1 MIIKE
6 MADICG
12 VSEATLRYYEK
23 IGLIP
28 AVPRNVSGLRVYNQ
42 DYVEWVKL
50 ISELKSVGMSL
61 DAIQEY
67 MNLARKGKRTT
78 HKRREIIALARQ
90 LLLNKITELQT
101 AVAKADEQLANY
113 DHALLPQTEV
123 LVKKLA
129 KTAVSSMYVCRKG
142 CVFDEQARIS

>member
-6 MADICG
+6 MADLCG

-28 AVPRNVSGLRVYNQ
+28 AVPRNTSGLRVYNQ

-50 ISELKSVGMSL
+50 IGELKSVGMSL
-61 DAIQEY
+61 EAIQEY
-67 MNLARKGKRTT
+67 MDLARRGKRTT

-90 LLLNKITELQT
+90 LLLNKIDQLQM

-113 DHALLPQTEV
+113 DSTLLPQTEV

-129 KTAVSSMYVCRKG
+129 KQAVSSVYTYQKG
-142 CVFDEQARIS
+142 CTFDEQARIS

>member
-6 MADICG
+6 MATICG

-28 AVPRNVSGLRVYNQ
+28 PVPRNVSGLRVYNQ

-67 MNLARKGKRTT
+67 MELARKGKRTT
-78 HKRREIIALARQ
+78 HQRRKIIALARQ
-90 LLLNKITELQT
+90 LLLSKISQLQE

-113 DHALLPQTEV
+113 DQALLPQTEV

-129 KTAVSSMYVCRKG
+129 NAAVSSVYVYRKG
-142 CVFDEQARIS
+142 CDFNEQARIS

>member
-129 KTAVSSMYVCRKG
+129 KTAVSSMYVYRKG

>member
-6 MADICG
+6 MADLCG

-28 AVPRNVSGLRVYNQ
+28 AVPRNTSGLRVYNQ

-50 ISELKSVGMSL
+50 IGELKSVGMSL
-61 DAIQEY
+61 EAIQEY
-67 MNLARKGKRTT
+67 MDLARRGKRTT

-90 LLLNKITELQT
+90 LLLNKIDQLQM

-113 DHALLPQTEV
+113 DSTLLPQTEV

-129 KTAVSSMYVCRKG
+129 KQAVSSVYAYQKG
-142 CVFDEQARIS
+142 CAFDEQARIS

>member
-6 MADICG
+6 MADLCG

-28 AVPRNVSGLRVYNQ
+28 AVPRNTSGLRVYNQ

-50 ISELKSVGMSL
+50 IGELKSVGMSL
-61 DAIQEY
+61 EAIQEY
-67 MNLARKGKRTT
+67 MDLARRGKRTT

-90 LLLNKITELQT
+90 LLLNKIDQLQM

-113 DHALLPQTEV
+113 DSTLLPQTEV

-129 KTAVSSMYVCRKG
+129 KQAVSSVYTYQKG
-142 CVFDEQARIS
+142 CAFDEQARIS